1 MTTAT
6 VLQPAIAPT
15 AANNSGSLA
24 QQFYTLSQALD
35 DFRLAHWSELSP
47 DQRGQ
52 LKDEAQ
58 ALDTRAHYLTAD
70 AIGALTASIQPEL
83 AAITNATNDAQK
95 TLGNLNKLGN
105 AVAIATAAVAL
116 GAAVATGNLA
126 SVSTAVVALTD
137 TVASAAAGG

>member
-6 VLQPAIAPT
+6 VLQPAIAPA
-15 AANNSGSLA
+15 AANNFGSLA

-70 AIGALTASIQPEL
+70 AIGELTASIQPAL
-83 AAITNATNDAQK
+83 AAITNATNDARKDTREPDQV
-95 TLGNLNKLGN
+95 GQCGGDCDCRGC
-105 AVAIATAAVAL
+105 A
-116 GAAVATGNLA
+116 GRGCRYGDLA
-126 SVSTAVVALTD
+126 SVSAAVVTLTD
-137 TVASAAAGG
+137 TVAAAAGS